1 MTARHVHPSLQTRR
15 ARRVLVLVA
24 CAAVVLG
31 PLVLVVVVG
40 ALLVRSWRARP
51 EPSQVVS
58 PVVSPVISPAVSPG
72 PTQNYTDPDVV
83 PRRARP
89 GLALAVR
96 TAVVVG
102 PLVLALVVGAVAAV
116 VLPPAQVG
124 LPVWL
129 WLVSVVV
136 VTSVVLFACSR
147 LLRRLAPLSALLRL
161 SLVLPDDVPHRFAL
175 ARRRWSPEA
184 LEGSERGGEGSGQR
198 VLALVAT
205 LAAHDGRTRA
215 HAERVQAYAAL
226 IGQEMGLSAADVD
239 RLSWAAL
246 LHDVGK
252 VHVPVEVINK
262 AGRPS
267 EAEWAQLQT
276 HPHHGG
282 ELVEPLR
289 GWLGDWLDGVEQ
301 HHERFDG
308 TGYPRALAGE
318 DIHLAARIIAVAD
331 TYDVITSARSYKKP
345 MSAEQAR
352 AEITRCAGAQFDPVV
367 VRALL
372 GVGIAKLRRVAGPAT
387 LLAALPVVV
396 AAPAQ
401 AAPSVG
407 AALQVAGGH
416 AATAVLAAG
425 VGVTGGVATADVIA
439 APPGAAVLVVQEAPA
454 PPAAVRDAAPPGG
467 EARPGAEGSAGA
479 TGTTTPSGPP
489 AAPGAPSGD
498 PSALPTADG
507 SATTS
512 TAPVDLPSPTPPL
525 DAAPVA
531 SDPLL
536 PAGPSRP
543 ASGPSSPAAVT
554 PPSVAAPRGPSRP
567 VPAPSA
573 SRSAGEGRSR
583 GPAAP
588 TAPARKAD
596 EAVQKATQEAA
607 RKAAE
612 QAAKDRADQAKAAV
626 DAADKADKAAKAA
639 KQAAES
645 AGRLTGA
652 MPGGRTLAPS
662 PAAPPVPAA
671 PPPGPRGGGSVAG
684 PGGKNR

>member
-1 MTARHVHPSLQTRR
+1 
-15 ARRVLVLVA
+15 
-24 CAAVVLG
+24 
-31 PLVLVVVVG
+31 
-40 ALLVRSWRARP
+40 
-51 EPSQVVS
+51 S
-58 PVVSPVISPAVSPG
+58 PVVSPVVSPG

-102 PLVLALVVGAVAAV
+102 PLALALVVGAVAALV
-116 VLPPAQVG
+116 VPPARVG

-331 TYDVITSARSYKKP
+331 TYDVITSARAYKKP

-439 APPGAAVLVVQEAPA
+439 APPGAAVLVVQQSTVPLTANG
-454 PPAAVRDAAPPGG
+454 AAAAPGSR
-467 EARPGAEGSAGA
+467 ARSASGAIAGA
-479 TGTTTPSGPP
+479 TSVPTQPEAS
-489 AAPGAPSGD
+489 GAPSTPTSGPNAL
-498 PSALPTADG
+498 PSAVEATAAVPTASTTAAPLPTA
-507 SATTS
+507 
-512 TAPVDLPSPTPPL
+512 SPL
-525 DAAPVA
+525 EGAPVA
-531 SDPLL
+531 TDPQH
-536 PAGPSRP
+536 PA
-543 ASGPSSPAAVT
+543 GPSSPAGNRPTLPVT
-554 PPSVAAPRGPSRP
+554 PPSTAAPRTSPAP
-567 VPAPSA
+567 VLAPSA
-573 SRSAGEGRSR
+573 PRPADPRASKV
-583 GPAAP
+583 PAA
-588 TAPARKAD
+588 TSAPARKAAE
-596 EAVQKATQEAA
+596 EA
-607 RKAAE
+607 KAAAE
-612 QAAKDRADQAKAAV
+612 KAAKGKADQAKAAADPADAAGTAAEQAARKAAK
-626 DAADKADKAAKAA
+626 DAADAASRAA
-639 KQAAES
+639 KQADDS
-645 AGRLTGA
+645 ASRLTG
-652 MPGGRTLAPS
+652 GLTGGLVSGRTD
-662 PAAPPVPAA
+662 
-671 PPPGPRGGGSVAG
+671 PPPKSSSGSSGSSGGSSSGASRAPERSQTAVTGLPGAG
-684 PGGKNR
+684 GPVGGLVTGRR